1 MEQVILELSKKELF
15 ILDHA
20 LRYRLK
26 RVNAKEW
33 EQKEENELLDKVNNG
48 IRKLNK

>member
-1 MEQVILELSKKELF
+1 MNKVTIELSRKELF

-26 RVNAKEW
+26 RVDALQR
-33 EQKEENELLDKVNNG
+33 EQQEENELLDKVNSG
-48 IRKLNK
+48 IKKLK